1 LNTSTGKPYPTELS
15 MKQEKSRPNGVA
27 REVRCPLLCFVLGTC
42 HGFVFCAGYMS
53 WFCVLCCVQ
62 GIDHAKSVCF
72 VFWYKAWSW
81 ITRWESVDFF
91 DFVFTRYLGITK
103 NHMKIM
109 GQHLVIFPIENP
121 CISLTLFLHI
131 IWASPKFI

>member
-1 LNTSTGKPYPTELS
+1 ML
-15 MKQEKSRPNGVA
+15 SRPICEAEFEYIHWKTLSYRIKHETGNIAAQWGGQGSSVSSI
-27 REVRCPLLCFVLGTC
+27 
-42 HGFVFCAGYMS
+42 VFCAGYMS